1 MPYKIVNDKLVEVL
15 SSSQNLKDEN
25 ETLKDIQSMKIFET
39 NNKICP
45 FMNSGY
51 SMSFVRCQG
60 GNCMSWV
67 YTKIKNVKINYENEI
82 IVCEFCG
89 SNVSSMNQYC
99 CNTCGHV
106 LELKESEKEGYCR
119 LLKKD

>member
-51 SMSFVRCQG
+51 SMSFVRC
-60 GNCMSWV
+60 
-67 YTKIKNVKINYENEI
+67 
-82 IVCEFCG
+82 
-89 SNVSSMNQYC
+89 
-99 CNTCGHV
+99 
-106 LELKESEKEGYCR
+106 
-119 LLKKD
+119 